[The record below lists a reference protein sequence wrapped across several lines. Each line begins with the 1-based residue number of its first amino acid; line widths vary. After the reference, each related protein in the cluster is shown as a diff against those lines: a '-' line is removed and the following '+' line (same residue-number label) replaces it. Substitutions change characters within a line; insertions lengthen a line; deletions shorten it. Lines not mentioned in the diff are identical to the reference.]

1 MNRLRFLRCLFNKI
15 EREVFFGILPFFYVS
30 ERNVAHTNQG
40 KHSKVLRSISITSLS
55 MEQSTQD
62 PNKFLLSVMVDR
74 CLPCNVNKL
83 YTIDENNDEIDSIS
97 NKNLNILFI
106 LHANIIEHITPLL
119 VHCRKA
125 CGTNKFNP
133 HNN

>member
-1 MNRLRFLRCLFNKI
+1 MI
-15 EREVFFGILPFFYVS
+15 E
-30 ERNVAHTNQG
+30 
-40 KHSKVLRSISITSLS
+40 
-55 MEQSTQD
+55 
-62 PNKFLLSVMVDR
+62 R

-83 YTIDENNDEIDSIS
+83 YTIDEDNDEIDSIS
-97 NKNLNILFI
+97 NEMLKILFI

-125 CGTNKFNP
+125 CGINKFNP